1 MEVNP
6 PFVVLSVIGLVIVHD
21 PERVSSL
28 SSRNVSSNDA
38 SVSHNL
44 QIYHVIGKNISLHAC
59 FRVYVSV
66 SRWVFLVCVCVCV
79 CARARVLYMCAYL
92 RM

>member
-1 MEVNP
+1 MEVIPHGN
-6 PFVVLSVIGLVIVHD
+6 VVVSVLLVQVHD
-21 PERVSSL
+21 PERVSFL

-38 SVSHNL
+38 SVSHTL